1 MFKYKF
7 LAVLM
12 LVNLLTL
19 NLAASTDKALLQKS
33 QQEKSTEKKDAKKG
47 RAEEQSAE
55 SSPAKTYVMWEDP
68 GDLKSRDLYYGPG
81 GKEGAPELASTF
93 KFIQR
98 RTSGTSEKMD
108 VEDNLGRKWV
118 VKFGPEVR
126 AETSATR
133 LIWAIGY
140 HADQDYFVK
149 QVHIEGRGGFD
160 VENVRFERDNDGF
173 KSEGRW
179 EWDANPLLGKREFE
193 GLKVMM
199 ALIKNWDL
207 KDLNNKV
214 VRPGKKMGDP
224 NKLIYYVSDV
234 GAALG
239 NTGSGFNDIGLFKD
253 FPADRAIHYEEAK
266 GNPEAFAAEPF
277 ITGTQNGQVLLYSK
291 RKRCQEILQGVRV
304 DSARWVGNLLAQ
316 LSDDQL
322 RDAFRAGNF
331 NEQEIALYVKVFKER
346 IKQLQELR

>member
-1 MFKYKF
+1 MFRCKF
-7 LAVLM
+7 LPVLIM
-12 LVNLLTL
+12 INMFALTL
-19 NLAASTDKALLQKS
+19 SSSPGSPVIQKS
-33 QQEKSTEKKDAKKG
+33 RTEKSADKTGTKKG
-47 RAEEQSAE
+47 KDEDLSGE
-55 SSPAKTYVMWEDP
+55 SSQAKTFVMWEDS
-68 GDLKSRDLYYGPG
+68 GDIKSRDLYYGIG

-133 LIWAIGY
+133 LLWAIGY
-140 HADQDYFVK
+140 HTDQDYFVK

-160 VENVRFERDNDGF
+160 VENVRFERDNDGY

-179 EWDANPLLGKREFE
+179 AWDANPWLGKREFE

-214 VRPGKKMGDP
+214 VRPGKKMGDQ

-239 NTGSGFNDIGLFKD
+239 NTGSGFNEIGLFKD

-304 DSARWVGNLLAQ
+304 ESARWIGTLLGQ
-316 LSDDQL
+316 LSDEQL

-331 NEQEIALYVKVFKER
+331 NEQEIALYVKTIKER

>member
-1 MFKYKF
+1 MVKHKILSLLILVSLGAPCVSTAFGYP
-7 LAVLM
+7 LM
-12 LVNLLTL
+12 DNSQDRES
-19 NLAASTDKALLQKS
+19 AEKQDKKKGKDDDKKS
-33 QQEKSTEKKDAKKG
+33 SSTE
-47 RAEEQSAE
+47 
-55 SSPAKTYVMWEDP
+55 PKTHVMWEAPADI
-68 GDLKSRDLYYGPG
+68 KSRDLYYGIG
-81 GKEGAPELASTF
+81 GKGGAPELANTF

-98 RTSGTSEKMD
+98 RTTGTSEKMD

-126 AETSATR
+126 AEVSATR
-133 LIWAIGY
+133 LLWAIGY

-149 QVHIEGRGGFD
+149 LAHIEGRGGFD
-160 VENVRFERDNDGF
+160 VENVRFERDDDGF
-173 KSEGRW
+173 KNEGRW
-179 EWDANPLLGKREFE
+179 AWEANPLLGKREFE

-214 VRPGKKMGDP
+214 VRPGKKSGDP
-224 NKLIYYVSDV
+224 NRLIYYVSDM

-266 GNPEAFAAEPF
+266 GNPEAFTAEPF
-277 ITGTQNGQVLLYSK
+277 ITGTENGQVLLYSK
-291 RKRCQEILQGVRV
+291 RKRCQEILKGVHV
-304 DSARWVGNLLAQ
+304 ESARWIGSLLAQ
-316 LSDDQL
+316 LSDAQL

-331 NEQEIALYVKVFKER
+331 NEQEIALYVKTFKER